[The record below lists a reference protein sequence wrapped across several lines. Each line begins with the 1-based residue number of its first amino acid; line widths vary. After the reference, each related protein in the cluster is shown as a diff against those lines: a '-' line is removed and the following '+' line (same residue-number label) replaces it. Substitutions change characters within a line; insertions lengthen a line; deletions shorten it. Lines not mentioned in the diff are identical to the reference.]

1 MSGYGMADVKFKQKP
16 ALPVW
21 KPYPYSV
28 LPILVMKSE
37 GITKGIFTYLLD
49 YDKTMTIYGGFFY
62 IKGVEGHNI
71 LVDTGPTVEDFLA
84 HGYGCEGIKT
94 MPEAL
99 KAATGLTPQ
108 DIDVVIFTQ
117 LHHDHCP
124 LAQEFKHA
132 KLIVQEDE
140 WHAVHNSPVVYRFLY
155 NPEYLVGLNPTL
167 VNGDVHNV
175 FPGIHLLFT
184 PGHTPGG
191 QSVVVDTAEGRV
203 IICGFCC
210 GDTNFNPPEEVRS
223 IWPEALVP
231 GLHVNSED
239 AFESVL
245 RVKKEADYIILLH
258 DEKTFTRGICPSAKW
273 PKNK

>member
-1 MSGYGMADVKFKQKP
+1 MSGYGMPEVKQKQKP
-16 ALPVW
+16 MLPPW

-28 LPILVMKSE
+28 VPLLVMKAE
-37 GITKGIFTYLLD
+37 GITRGIFTYLLY
-49 YDKTMTIYGGFFY
+49 YDQSMTIYGGCFY

-71 LVDTGPTVEDFLA
+71 LVDTGPTVEDFKA
-84 HGYGCEGIKT
+84 HGYPCEGIQP

-99 KAATGLTPQ
+99 KKATGLTPE

-124 LAQEFKHA
+124 LAQMFRHA

-140 WHAVHNSPVVYRFLY
+140 WHGVHNSPACYKFLY
-155 NPEYLVGLNPTL
+155 NPEYLEGLIPTL
-167 VNGDVHNV
+167 VNGDVFDV
-175 FPGIHLLFT
+175 FPGIHLLYT

-191 QSVVVDTAEGRV
+191 QSVVIDTLEGRV
-203 IICGFCC
+203 VICGFCC
-210 GDTNFNPPEEVRS
+210 GAENFDPPADVKA

-239 AFESVL
+239 AYESVL
-245 RVKKEADYIILLH
+245 RVKREADYIILLH
-258 DEKTFTRGICPSAKW
+258 DENTFTRGVCPGPKW
-273 PKNK
+273 PKNR